1 MLPRSVSNAYKW
13 GPDSSAE
20 SMFLGLKTGQE
31 NMTFFHKHKPNN
43 SLDDSQLVRQ
53 CQCGQPEGMS
63 CLIVRYQD
71 RVYNTIYKI
80 CQNRDDAAE
89 LTQDTFVKVLEN
101 IHTFRKESSFY
112 TWLFRVAVNLTLN
125 YCKRRFKL
133 SPVSLDAENERLE
146 KDKGKLAAMLADP
159 NGQDPAAIA
168 QQKELSRLVVN
179 TIGQLSED
187 FRVVLVLRDIEQMSY
202 AEIADVLQIETGTVK
217 SRLSRARAQLRE
229 LLETVL
235 T

>member
-1 MLPRSVSNAYKW
+1 
-13 GPDSSAE
+13 
-20 SMFLGLKTGQE
+20 
-31 NMTFFHKHKPNN
+31 
-43 SLDDSQLVRQ
+43 
-53 CQCGQPEGMS
+53 
-63 CLIVRYQD
+63 
-71 RVYNTIYKI
+71 
-80 CQNRDDAAE
+80 
-89 LTQDTFVKVLEN
+89 
-101 IHTFRKESSFY
+101 
-112 TWLFRVAVNLTLN
+112 
-125 YCKRRFKL
+125 
-133 SPVSLDAENERLE
+133 
-146 KDKGKLAAMLADP
+146 MLADP

>member
-1 MLPRSVSNAYKW
+1 
-13 GPDSSAE
+13 
-20 SMFLGLKTGQE
+20 
-31 NMTFFHKHKPNN
+31 MTFNRKNKEDK
-43 SLDDSQLVRQ
+43 SLDDAQLVRR
-53 CQCGQPEGMS
+53 CQRGESEAMS
-63 CLIVRYQD
+63 CLIVKYQD

-101 IHTFRKESSFY
+101 INTFRKESSFY

-125 YCKRRFKL
+125 YCKRRLKL
-133 SPVSLDAENERLE
+133 SPVSLDADNERLE
-146 KDKGKLAAMLADP
+146 KDKGKLAAILADP
-159 NGQDPAAIA
+159 NGLDPAAIA

-179 TIGQLSED
+179 TIGQLDQD
-187 FRVVLVLRDIEQMSY
+187 FRAVLVLRDIEQMSY
-202 AEIADVLQIETGTVK
+202 AEIADVLQIETGTLK

>member
-1 MLPRSVSNAYKW
+1 MAN
-13 GPDSSAE
+13 
-20 SMFLGLKTGQE
+20 
-31 NMTFFHKHKPNN
+31 FHKHKDNI
-43 SLDDSQLVRQ
+43 SLDDMTLVRY
-53 CQCGQPEGMS
+53 CQNGDSEAMS
-63 CLIVRYQD
+63 CLIVKYQD

-101 IHTFRKESSFY
+101 INTFRRESSFY

-125 YCKRRFKL
+125 YCKRRLKL

-146 KDKGKLAAMLADP
+146 NDKGKLAAMLADP
-159 NGQDPAAIA
+159 SGQDPARIA
-168 QQKELSRLVVN
+168 QQREVVQIIVN
-179 TIGQLSED
+179 TIGQLARD
-187 FRVVLVLRDIEQMSY
+187 YRVVLVLRDIEQMSY
-202 AEIADVLQIETGTVK
+202 AQIAEVLCIEVGTVK
-217 SRLSRARAQLRE
+217 SRLSRARTMLRE